1 MINRLSILDWAS
13 GLVDLI
19 LPRTCA
25 VCGGELSLR
34 ERHVC
39 VGCLADLPRTYFS
52 CMSRNQLS
60 DRFNALV
67 QEFPAPEPAEGPVYS
82 YATALFFYRAGYK
95 DITRRL
101 KYHADIGIGKYFAD
115 MLAEEM
121 AVSGIYSNVDAVI
134 PVPLHWTRRW
144 SRGYNQAEVIAQ
156 VLADKLGALVLK
168 RVLYR
173 CRRTRTQTRLSI
185 GKKSANVAGA
195 FKVKRGF
202 RLSGLSHILIV
213 DDVFTTGATLHSCY
227 LALKPSCPAK
237 TKISVA
243 ALACVGY

>member
-1 MINRLSILDWAS
+1 MINRLSFPDWAS
-13 GLVDLI
+13 SLADMI

-25 VCGGELSLR
+25 VCGRDLSIH
-34 ERHVC
+34 ERHLC

-67 QEFPAPEPAEGPVYS
+67 EGPMYS

-95 DITRRL
+95 EITRRL
-101 KYHADIGIGKYFAD
+101 KYHADLGIGRYFAD
-115 MLAEEM
+115 MLAKEM
-121 AVSGIYSNVDAVI
+121 AVPGIYSNVDAVI
-134 PVPLHWTRRW
+134 PVPLHWTRKW

-156 VLADKLGALVLK
+156 VLAEKLGAPVLK
-168 RVLYR
+168 SVLYR

-202 RLSGLSHILIV
+202 CLSGFSHILIV
-213 DDVFTTGATLHSCY
+213 DDVFTTGATLHSCF
-227 LALKPSCPAK
+227 LALKPFCPEK
-237 TKISVA
+237 TRISVA
-243 ALACVGY
+243 TLACVGN